1 MRGCG
6 TGRPQYRPAAPGGAR
21 PQGRPLHSP
30 APDPTAAWPRP
41 HGCIAAPTVQRTPP
55 HLLTL
60 TLLTALSALTL
71 NMILPSLPAMS
82 RELGAR
88 ESVVA
93 LAVSG
98 YMMVS
103 ALFQLTLGPV
113 SDRLG
118 RRPVMLAAL
127 GLYVLA
133 SLGCMLAPD
142 IGTLLACRV
151 LQGAIIAGS
160 VVSSA
165 AIRDQYSVRDSA
177 GKLGAIASAMAV
189 APMLGPMLGGY
200 LDGAFGWRAA
210 FALYTAMGAA
220 LLVVV
225 WLDMGETR
233 QPGRPPPRLRD
244 GAALLASGRY
254 RAHVLC
260 AAFSVGAFFVFVTG
274 VPYVATAVWGMPPA
288 QVGLGVGSITGGFM
302 LGAAI
307 TARLAPRHGIA
318 PLIIAG
324 RLLSLLALAV
334 ALALFAAGLS
344 HPLALFGLT
353 VFVGLGNGLT
363 ISNANVG
370 AMAVRPDL
378 AGTAAGLGGA
388 LSIALGAVLS
398 GMTALAIERSATP
411 GRLLLLMLGCVLLSL
426 VAALAARRLDRR
438 A

>member
-1 MRGCG
+1 V
-6 TGRPQYRPAAPGGAR
+6 P
-21 PQGRPLHSP
+21 
-30 APDPTAAWPRP
+30 
-41 HGCIAAPTVQRTPP
+41 RTPP

-82 RELGAR
+82 RDLGAR

-93 LAVSG
+93 LTVSG
-98 YMMVS
+98 YMLLS
-103 ALFQLTLGPV
+103 ALFQLALGPV
-113 SDRLG
+113 SDRVG

-127 GLYVLA
+127 AVYVVA

-142 IGTLLACRV
+142 VGTLLACRV
-151 LQGAIIAGS
+151 LQGVIVAGM

-165 AIRDQYSVRDSA
+165 TIRDQYSVRESA
-177 GKLGAIASAMAV
+177 ARLGRIASAMAV
-189 APMLGPMLGGY
+189 APMLGPMLGGL

-210 FALYTAMGAA
+210 FALYSAMGAV

-233 QPGRPPPRLRD
+233 QPGLAPPRLRD
-244 GAALLASGRY
+244 AVALLASGRY
-254 RAHVLC
+254 WAHVLC
-260 AAFSVGAFFVFVTG
+260 AAFSVGAFYVFVTG
-274 VPYVATAVWGMPPA
+274 VPYVATAVWALTPA
-288 QVGLGVGSITGGFM
+288 QVGIGVGSITGGFM

-318 PLIIAG
+318 PLILAG
-324 RLLSLLALAV
+324 RLLSVLALGV
-334 ALALFAAGLS
+334 ALALFASGLV

-363 ISNANVG
+363 ISNANAG

-378 AGTAAGLGGA
+378 AGTSAGLAGA
-388 LSIALGAVLS
+388 LAIALGAVLS
-398 GMTALAIERSATP
+398 ALTAMAVERAATP

-426 VAALAARRLDRR
+426 VAALAARRLDARG
-438 A
+438 

>member
-1 MRGCG
+1 
-6 TGRPQYRPAAPGGAR
+6 
-21 PQGRPLHSP
+21 
-30 APDPTAAWPRP
+30 
-41 HGCIAAPTVQRTPP
+41 
-55 HLLTL
+55 
-60 TLLTALSALTL
+60 
-71 NMILPSLPAMS
+71 
-82 RELGAR
+82 
-88 ESVVA
+88 
-93 LAVSG
+93 
-98 YMMVS
+98 
-103 ALFQLTLGPV
+103 
-113 SDRLG
+113 
-118 RRPVMLAAL
+118 
-127 GLYVLA
+127 
-133 SLGCMLAPD
+133 
-142 IGTLLACRV
+142 
-151 LQGAIIAGS
+151 
-160 VVSSA
+160 
-165 AIRDQYSVRDSA
+165 
-177 GKLGAIASAMAV
+177 
-189 APMLGPMLGGY
+189 MLGGY

-260 AAFSVGAFFVFVTG
+260 AAFSVGAVFVKNTG
-274 VPYVATAVWGMPPA
+274 APYVATAVWGMPPA

>member
-1 MRGCG
+1 MGAG
-6 TGRPQYRPAAPGGAR
+6 GAGGRQYRAPGPAKARRRPAATLAA
-21 PQGRPLHSP
+21 L
-30 APDPTAAWPRP
+30 DPTHATTPRP
-41 HGCIAAPTVQRTPP
+41 HGCMAGPTVQRTPP
-55 HLLTL
+55 HLITL

-82 RELGAR
+82 RDLGAR

-98 YMMVS
+98 YMLVS

-127 GLYVLA
+127 ALYALA

-142 IGTLLACRV
+142 AHTLLACRMV
-151 LQGAIIAGS
+151 QGVVVAGS

-165 AIRDQYSVRDSA
+165 AIRDQFSVRESA
-177 GKLGAIASAMAV
+177 GKLGTIASAMAV

-200 LDGAFGWRAA
+200 LDGALGWRAA
-210 FALYTAMGAA
+210 FALYAAMGAA

-233 QPGRPPPRLRD
+233 QPGLAPPRLRD

-254 RAHVLC
+254 WAHVLC

-274 VPYVATAVWGMPPA
+274 VPYVATAVWGLSPA

-307 TARLAPRHGIA
+307 TARMAPRRGIA
-318 PLIIAG
+318 PLIMAG
-324 RLLSLLALAV
+324 RLVSALALGV
-334 ALALFAAGLS
+334 ALALFGAGLS

-353 VFVGLGNGLT
+353 IFVGLGNGLT

-388 LSIALGAVLS
+388 LQVALGALLS
-398 GMTALAIERSATP
+398 ALTAVAIERSATP

-426 VAALAARRLDRR
+426 VATLAARRLDRR
-438 A
+438 G

>member
-1 MRGCG
+1 M
-6 TGRPQYRPAAPGGAR
+6 
-21 PQGRPLHSP
+21 H
-30 APDPTAAWPRP
+30 
-41 HGCIAAPTVQRTPP
+41 RTPP
-55 HLLTL
+55 HLITL
-60 TLLTALSALTL
+60 TLLTAVSALTL

-82 RELGAR
+82 RDLGAR

-93 LAVSG
+93 LTVSG
-98 YMMVS
+98 YMLVS
-103 ALFQLTLGPV
+103 ALFQLALGPL
-113 SDRLG
+113 SDRVG

-127 GLYVLA
+127 AVYAAA

-142 IGTLLACRV
+142 VGTLLACRV
-151 LQGAIIAGS
+151 LQGVIVAGM

-177 GKLGAIASAMAV
+177 GKLGRIASAMAV
-189 APMLGPMLGGY
+189 APMLGPMLGGI
-200 LDGAFGWRAA
+200 LDSALGWRAV
-210 FALYTAMGAA
+210 FALYSALGAV

-233 QPGRPPPRLRD
+233 QPGLAPPRLRD
-244 GAALLASGRY
+244 GGALLASGRY
-254 RAHVLC
+254 WAHVLC
-260 AAFSVGAFFVFVTG
+260 AAFSVGAFYVFVTG
-274 VPYVATAVWGMPPA
+274 VPYVATAVWALSPA
-288 QVGLGVGSITGGFM
+288 QVGIGVGSITGGFM
-302 LGAAI
+302 VGAAL

-318 PLIIAG
+318 PLIMAG
-324 RLLSLLALAV
+324 RLLSVLALAV

-378 AGTAAGLGGA
+378 AGTAAGLAGA
-388 LSIALGAVLS
+388 LSIALGALLS
-398 GMTALAIERSATP
+398 AMTAMAVERAATP
-411 GRLLLLMLGCVLLSL
+411 GRLVLLMLGCVLLSL
-426 VAALAARRLDRR
+426 LAALAARRLDRP